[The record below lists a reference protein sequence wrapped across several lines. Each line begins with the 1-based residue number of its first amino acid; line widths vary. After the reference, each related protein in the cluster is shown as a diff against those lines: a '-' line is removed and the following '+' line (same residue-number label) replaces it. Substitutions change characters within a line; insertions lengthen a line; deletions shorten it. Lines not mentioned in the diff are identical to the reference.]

1 MTVYTELTELQISA
15 LLSHYDMGHLQSYHG
30 ASDGIE
36 NTTYFVN
43 LNSGRKLVLTLF
55 EDIDEHALG
64 FYIDLT
70 DALNDRSLPVPCP
83 LRDCNGSAVHKL
95 AGKPVLLFP
104 RVVGRH
110 LDRPGL
116 EEVSK
121 VANLLG
127 KMHQQC
133 LRLSLQHPNPKSLNW
148 MLQTR
153 DFVKPIL
160 ASAEIELL
168 DEQIQ
173 LRRAHEQLQIPR
185 AVIHGD
191 LFRDNVLF
199 HGDKISGVI
208 DFYNAG
214 TDSLLLDIAIAVLDW
229 CVSDNGHV
237 DEEKSAV
244 FIQSYQT
251 QRSLSSLERAN
262 WQSAQQLAATLFWL
276 SRLKTLRQVQQG
288 IQLTVK
294 DPEPCKMLLLYH
306 LNKLN

>member
-1 MTVYTELTELQISA
+1 MTVYTELTEQQISA
-15 LLSHYDMGHLQSYHG
+15 LLSHYDMGPLQSYHG

-43 LNSGRKLVLTLF
+43 LDSGQELVLTLF
-55 EDIDEHALG
+55 ETIDKHALG

-70 DALNDRSLPVPCP
+70 NALHDRSLPVPCP
-83 LRDCNGSAVHKL
+83 LKDNNGSAVHKL

-121 VANLLG
+121 VAILLA

-133 LRLSLQHPNPKSLNW
+133 LRLSLQHPNPKSLKW
-148 MLQTR
+148 MVQTR
-153 DFVKPIL
+153 DYVKSNL
-160 ASAEIELL
+160 SSEENELL
-168 DEQIQ
+168 EEQIH
-173 LRRAHEQLQIPR
+173 LRRYHEQLNIPR

-199 HGDKISGVI
+199 HGDEISGVI

-214 TDSLLLDIAIAVLDW
+214 TDSLLLDIAIAVFDW
-229 CVSDNGHV
+229 CVNANGLV

-244 FIQSYQT
+244 FIESYQT
-251 QRSLSSLERAN
+251 QRSLSSLEQAN

-276 SRLKTLRQVQQG
+276 SRLKTQRQVQQG
-288 IQLTVK
+288 ILLTVK
-294 DPEPCKMLLLYH
+294 DPEPCKKLLLHH
-306 LNKLN
+306 LNKRN